1 MARSLSLAHAALIL
15 ALAAGAL
22 RADDDL
28 AALNA
33 RGVELLR
40 AKRYAEAAAVL
51 ARAHALAPTEPAV
64 AANLAQARASL
75 GIELLG
81 QGRTADGLH
90 ALRAAHELAPG
101 STDVRFWLGVAYY
114 RHRDFAAAAVELR
127 ALLDTEPG
135 RVQAW
140 EYLGFCHYQR
150 DQLAKA
156 RAAWDAAL
164 ALAPADALL
173 ARWKAKLA
181 REEPVERDLTD
192 HLTARFKV
200 RHAPDQAGIARD
212 LGPVLE
218 DAYRDL
224 ADRFAIRPAGPITVV
239 LYTDAAFLRATGSS
253 RWVGGLYDGKLRLL
267 AEPLDLPGGTIRRVA
282 RHELVHL
289 FVGSLAL
296 ACPAWLNEGL
306 AQWLEPADP
315 SRDKLGLA
323 RALAA
328 DRLHPMADLSADLQA
343 LGEADRIALA
353 YAQSLSFVA
362 FLQAKGSLEGVLDL
376 VRAPTQGRSLDD
388 ACRARYRV
396 GFAELEAE
404 WRGTLSGR

>member
-1 MARSLSLAHAALIL
+1 MTSHRSITAALLISG
-15 ALAAGAL
+15 ALAAQGFTSPAGYTTTEGSSNHDYILFKYNDLRWQQLDATSVGQVPFLIQRISWRRDGVTGA
-22 RADDDL
+22 DPTWI
-28 AALNA
+28 A
-33 RGVELLR
+33 RTIDVG
-40 AKRYAEAAAVL
+40 AVL
-51 ARAHALAPTEPAV
+51 SNSVLPGAISEGY
-64 AANLAQARASL
+64 AANYSGTPTNVFISRPVNLPDWTANLGSPAPFNLSL
-75 GIELLG
+75 
-81 QGRTADGLH
+81 
-90 ALRAAHELAPG
+90 
-101 STDVRFWLGVAYY
+101 
-114 RHRDFAAAAVELR
+114 
-127 ALLDTEPG
+127 
-135 RVQAW
+135 
-140 EYLGFCHYQR
+140 
-150 DQLAKA
+150 
-156 RAAWDAAL
+156 
-164 ALAPADALL
+164 
-173 ARWKAKLA
+173 
-181 REEPVERDLTD
+181 
-192 HLTARFKV
+192 
-200 RHAPDQAGIARD
+200 
-212 LGPVLE
+212 
-218 DAYRDL
+218 
-224 ADRFAIRPAGPITVV
+224 
-239 LYTDAAFLRATGSS
+239 
-253 RWVGGLYDGKLRLL
+253 
-267 AEPLDLPGGTIRRVA
+267 PLDLPGGTIRRVA